1 METSWNSL
9 GDTIRG
15 VKYAS
20 ISTDERSYISQI
32 HKLAEKYPEDVIIKK
47 EPESNDGC
55 MYAWLPAKWF
65 RLQKPKTLNL
75 TDEQREERRKR
86 FAKVVGGNPEESTG
100 NDEENMPFTDADEDL
115 SYEEIADE
123 IRFR

>member
-15 VKYAS
+15 IRYAS
-20 ISTDERSYISQI
+20 ISTDERTYITQI
-32 HKLAEKYPEDVIIKK
+32 RKLAEKYPEDVIIKR
-47 EPESNDGC
+47 EPEENDGC

-75 TDEQREERRKR
+75 TEEQRAERRER
-86 FAKVVGGNPEESTG
+86 FAKVMGNPEDSSV
-100 NDEENMPFTDADEDL
+100 NDDQKLPFTDPDEDL